1 MIRELPPPMIREL
14 PGIRHALR
22 WQLTL
27 GAYGSR
33 LFRRRVPDSRFVLF
47 AQGRTGSSLLASL
60 LNAHPAVFCDGEL
73 LDTKRLFPRALIDGR
88 ARRHPDRV
96 YGFKLKI
103 YHLSMDQRLA
113 DPVGFFQQLAGDGWR
128 VVHLVRRN
136 VLRQTLS
143 QFVAERRRSYHL
155 FAGQQEDLGRM
166 EVDLARLVRHTRW
179 RLKMQGLER
188 RALEGVP
195 HAVVHY
201 EDDLMD
207 GTRHQVT
214 ADRLFS
220 FLCVPTAPVSTSHRK
235 ITPKRLA
242 DFVANPEAVAAAIT
256 EAGLGQYLEE

>member
-1 MIRELPPPMIREL
+1 MTRDL

-22 WQLTL
+22 WRLSL

-33 LFRRRVPDSRFVLF
+33 LARRRVPETRFVLF

-73 LDTKRLFPRALIDGR
+73 LDAKRLFPRAVIDGR

-96 YGFKLKI
+96 YGFKLKV
-103 YHLSMDQRLA
+103 YHLSMDQKLA
-113 DPVGFFQQLAGDGWR
+113 DPVGFVRNLAADGWR
-128 VVHLVRRN
+128 IIHLRRRN

-143 QFVAERRRSYHL
+143 QFVAERRKAYHL
-155 FAGQQEDLGRM
+155 FAGQREDLGRM
-166 EVDLARLVRHTRW
+166 EVDLARVVRHMGW
-179 RLKMQGLER
+179 RLRMQELEE
-188 RALEGVP
+188 RALDGLS

-207 GTRHQVT
+207 GARHQAT
-214 ADRLFS
+214 ADRLFA
-220 FLCVPTAPVSTSHRK
+220 FLGLDPAPVTTAHRK

-242 DFVANPEAVAAAIT
+242 DFVANPEAVAAAVT
-256 EAGLGQYLEE
+256 EAGLGRFLED